1 VRAIPNLLCL
11 LRIALIWPIVSSI
24 AEGRYTFTLALFLLA
39 AFTDGLDGFLA
50 KRFHWTSELG
60 GLLDPLA
67 DKLLLIAVFLVA
79 SWHELIPPALTA
91 LAVARDL
98 TIGLGA
104 VLYRVGWGA
113 LRGHPTLSSKLN
125 TLAQVSYVL
134 AVLARAAFGQPGAGL
149 IRALAVLTV
158 CTLVLSGFG
167 YVREYTRR
175 ALQVARA

>member
-1 VRAIPNLLCL
+1 VRAVPNLLCL

-24 AEGRYTFTLALFLLA
+24 GQARYSQTLALFLLA

-60 GLLDPLA
+60 KLLDPLA

-104 VLYRVGWGA
+104 AVYRVGRGA
-113 LRGHPTLSSKLN
+113 LLGHPTLSSKLN

-134 AVLARAAFGQPGAGL
+134 AVLAHAGFGQPGAGL
-149 IRALAVLTV
+149 IRVLAAVTV
-158 CTLVLSGFG
+158 CTLLLSGYG

-175 ALQVARA
+175 ALGVARA

>member
-24 AEGRYTFTLALFLLA
+24 GEAQYTHTLALFVLA

-60 GLLDPLA
+60 KLLDPLA

-79 SWHELIPPALTA
+79 SWHELIPPLLTA

-98 TIGLGA
+98 SIGLGA
-104 VLYRVGWGA
+104 LVYRVGWGV

-125 TLAQVSYVL
+125 TLAQVTYVI
-134 AVLARAAFGQPGAGL
+134 AVIAHAAFGQPGEGL
-149 IRALAVLTV
+149 IWTLAGLTV
-158 CTLVLSGFG
+158 CTLVLSGYG

-175 ALQVARA
+175 ALGVASA